1 MRIEQPRDA
10 KFQRGESGGTARLV
24 TSGPAGVRA
33 EPSFVAASNVLQVFP
48 AEPQLQG
55 EQFPP
60 LPTLLATRLQLELLL
75 ADRPVD
81 LRAAAGILMND
92 LGATLGIFRRAGEEC
107 GGGSNTPERLEE
119 CLASLGTDA
128 WMEAVCAGAV
138 ERMADD
144 DEEELA
150 ELTGFWEHGR
160 LLAYACWLVA
170 EQIEGVCPDEAFLV
184 GLLHEAARLPA
195 LLGWSTPVVGSRDAN
210 VRGLHACSGE
220 LAQKLALHWHL
231 PRYLWPV
238 LAKSSL
244 PSRWTRLLELAHA
257 WSRCED
263 CLLTHIA

>member
-1 MRIEQPRDA
+1 MRTEQPWDA
-10 KFQRGESGGTARLV
+10 KFRRGESRGTARLV
-24 TSGPAGVRA
+24 ASGPASVRA

-48 AEPQLQG
+48 AAAHVQG

-75 ADRPVD
+75 ADQPVD

-92 LGATLGIFRRAGEEC
+92 LGATLEIFRRAGEEC

-138 ERMADD
+138 ERLADD
-144 DEEELA
+144 EDALA
-150 ELTGFWEHGR
+150 ELTDFWEHGR

-170 EQIEGVCPDEAFLV
+170 EQIEGICPEEALLV

-195 LLGWSTPVVGSRDAN
+195 LLGWSTPAAGSRDAN
-210 VRGLHACSGE
+210 APGLNACSGE
-220 LAQKLALHWHL
+220 LAQKLALHWQL

-238 LAKSSL
+238 LTRPSV
-244 PSRWTRLLELAHA
+244 PSRWGRLLELAHA
-257 WSRCED
+257 WSRGED
-263 CLLTHIA
+263 CLLTHTA